1 MYWTTQKQ
9 NTFDST
15 FVIKFAAKNGW
26 LLTKSYSFNRDAVIN
41 WRYSNKLVFPL
52 SHTGFDPDMT
62 TNISTYELFPMQIKS
77 NIKVYQ
83 FKTDWIA
90 IDPGTDNSINEN
102 GFVVINDSST
112 KMCIYHIWGE

>member
-1 MYWTTQKQ
+1 MNKIFSFIILITILTSCSKTTPAGFWTTFHKDLIKQNISDQGPYGGNRAMYWTTQKQ

-62 TNISTYELFPMQIKS
+62 TNISTYELFPM
-77 NIKVYQ
+77 
-83 FKTDWIA
+83 
-90 IDPGTDNSINEN
+90 
-102 GFVVINDSST
+102 
-112 KMCIYHIWGE
+112 